1 MCFGGGDSNSGSNS
15 ETFSKAIDIYLRFRY
30 NSRITSDKYIDPLG
44 YEYDRSSFVNCSS
57 CMFSYGISRCIIY
70 KENGWSD
77 SDINSKMSDVY
88 QEKWC
93 EYFLVKNFSEGDD
106 EDEIAQNASYEIK
119 KRLYN

>member
-1 MCFGGGDSNSGSNS
+1 M
-15 ETFSKAIDIYLRFRY
+15 
-30 NSRITSDKYIDPLG
+30 
-44 YEYDRSSFVNCSS
+44 
-57 CMFSYGISRCIIY
+57 Y

-77 SDINSKMSDVY
+77 ADINSKMSDVY
-88 QEKWC
+88 QEKYC